1 MKTVQEV
8 LRSLNVYKLVNTY
21 ICEYEPNFLKDD
33 ELNNIDFNNKADE
46 PIKACATYIFH
57 VHEKMYNLVSL
68 FKFINSL
75 KKLEIKTTKDMI
87 ISYTVSDYYDVIRTS
102 LIHYDELIDKK
113 ENCEL
118 YAYEFCSHN
127 EIMGFKLPET
137 EFVMDNIYT
146 IMADI
151 LYEASFF
158 GYQSEQLT
166 EAKEQL
172 TSAIEE
178 IKSGDFNTK
187 PFNIDEVYKPDR
199 NEEKLYLEL
208 ITAKNNYNSFLQKK
222 EINNILRLLEKENN
236 E

>member
-1 MKTVQEV
+1 MRTVQEV

-21 ICEYEPNFLKDD
+21 ICEYKPNFLKDD
-33 ELNNIDFNNKADE
+33 EFNNIYFNNKADE
-46 PIKACATYIFH
+46 PIKACAAYIFYL
-57 VHEKMYNLVSL
+57 HEKMYSLVSL

-87 ISYTVSDYYDVIRTS
+87 IGYTVSDYYDVIRTS

-113 ENCEL
+113 EDSEL
-118 YAYEFCSHN
+118 YAYEFCNHN

-158 GYQSEQLT
+158 GYQSEQLN
-166 EAKEQL
+166 EVKEQL

-187 PFNIDEVYKPDR
+187 PFNIDETYKPDR

-208 ITAKNNYNSFLQKK
+208 ITAKNNYNSFFQKK

>member
-1 MKTVQEV
+1 MRTVQEV
-8 LRSLNVYKLVNTY
+8 LRTLNVYKLINTY

-33 ELNNIDFNNKADE
+33 ELDNINFNNKTDE
-46 PIKACATYIFH
+46 PIKASAIYIHH

-68 FKFINSL
+68 FKFIDSL
-75 KKLEIKTTKDMI
+75 KKLEAKVTKDMI

-158 GYQSEQLT
+158 GYQSEDLNN
-166 EAKEQL
+166 AKEQL

-187 PFNIDEVYKPDR
+187 PFNIDKVYKPDR

-222 EINNILRLLEKENN
+222 EIGNILKLLEKNN

>member
-8 LRSLNVYKLVNTY
+8 LRTLNMYKLVNTY
-21 ICEYEPNFLKDD
+21 ICEYESNFLKDD
-33 ELNNIDFNNKADE
+33 ELDNINRNNDINNSDPLKAS
-46 PIKACATYIFH
+46 ALYIYH
-57 VHEKMYNLVSL
+57 VHEKMYNLVNL
-68 FKFINSL
+68 FKFIDSL
-75 KKLEIKTTKDMI
+75 KKLEAKVTRDMI

-102 LIHYDELIDKK
+102 LIHYDELINKK

-118 YAYEFCSHN
+118 YAYEFCNHN

-137 EFVMDNIYT
+137 EFVIDNIYT

-158 GYQSEQLT
+158 GYQSEQLN
-166 EAKEQL
+166 EVKEQL
-172 TSAIEE
+172 TSVIEE

-187 PFNIDEVYKPDR
+187 PFNINEVYKPDR
-199 NEEKLYLEL
+199 IEEKLYLEL

-222 EINNILRLLEKENN
+222 EINNILKLLEE
-236 E
+236 